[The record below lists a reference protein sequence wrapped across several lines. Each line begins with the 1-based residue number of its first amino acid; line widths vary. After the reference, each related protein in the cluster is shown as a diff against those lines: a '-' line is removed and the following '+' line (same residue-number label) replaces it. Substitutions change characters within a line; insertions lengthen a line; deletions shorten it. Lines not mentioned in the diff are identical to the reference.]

1 MPKLAGVIAVYGGGG
16 SPPSLSSL
24 SRLHQTMVGYIAGP
38 FVLDCLSPTADLTPN
53 VTTFPIFPTQLCW
66 PSAPCPKCPPA
77 ATYRAVPGGVSSTLV
92 LAVPLV
98 CTGPLSTALHRCL
111 ISADDRPSL
120 HPPSVQFPRSQEQ
133 RSILPGIWGDQ
144 CLRCRPCLGEATPA
158 AFLHLT
164 PTRALH
170 PSCLLL
176 PSCSPFNVSDRHVF
190 AVTAMSLPQMSSIW
204 SAFLHLPD
212 DIMWRMNQK
221 RPFNFDVIVPDQ
233 M

>member
-1 MPKLAGVIAVYGGGG
+1 MSPRFQFSRRSYAGHLRRVQNVHRQLLTERYQVGFRA
-16 SPPSLSSL
+16 PLFLL
-24 SRLHQTMVGYIAGP
+24 SRWSVPAR
-38 FVLDCLSPTADLTPN
+38 SP
-53 VTTFPIFPTQLCW
+53 
-66 PSAPCPKCPPA
+66 
-77 ATYRAVPGGVSSTLV
+77 
-92 LAVPLV
+92 
-98 CTGPLSTALHRCL
+98 PLSTAVSSPPTTDHHF
-111 ISADDRPSL
+111 IRPRYNSRGL
-120 HPPSVQFPRSQEQ
+120 QEQ